1 MYIDCTFTF
10 YSQNKGFFFAFF
22 KVLAVLD
29 KWESSLPN
37 PWVIMWLLSQL
48 ATRKKPLPN
57 KLVLIITSSLKMKNQ
72 WYFDFTNFFFFFNL
86 YFDFTI
92 FFRLPMPKLW
102 IWSLIQF
109 QWVMI
114 LILTWLC
121 WKRKVPST
129 SLVHFRIRRF
139 R

>member
-10 YSQNKGFFFAFF
+10 YSQNKRFFFAFF

-72 WYFDFTNFFFFFNL
+72 WYFDFTSFFSICIL
-86 YFDFTI
+86 ISRI

-102 IWSLIQF
+102 IWSLTLF

-114 LILTWLC
+114 SILTWLC